1 MIFKIND
8 ELWRLKFVPPY
19 HPCLYRSD
27 GSKTIAACDDKSKT
41 IYLENT
47 LTQDKMKKVLCH
59 ELTHA
64 AMFSYNI
71 EMDLTQE
78 EIIADFISTYG
89 EEVLS
94 LTNSLFKKI
103 FGNSIY

>member
-8 ELWRLKFVPPY
+8 EVWRVCFVPSY
-19 HPCLYRSD
+19 HPSLYRSD
-27 GSKTIAACDDKSKT
+27 GSKTIAACDDNSKT

-47 LTQDKMKKVLCH
+47 LTKEKMRKVLCH

-71 EMDLTQE
+71 EMDLMQE

-89 EEVLS
+89 EEILS

-103 FGNSIY
+103 FGSSRN